1 MSNEIPIEAIIK
13 GRSMEEVLNEFMRI
27 WDGAREA
34 ATKEGKS
41 PDDVFADTMQAAA
54 YRLYLL
60 GVQDGMKV
68 ENQ

>member
-1 MSNEIPIEAIIK
+1 MNNDIPVEVIAK
-13 GRSMEEVLNEFMRI
+13 GRNLGEVLTEYMRI
-27 WDGAREA
+27 WGGAKEA

-41 PDDVFADTMQAAA
+41 PDDIFADTMQAAA

>member
-1 MSNEIPIEAIIK
+1 MNNEIHVEVIAK
-13 GRSMEEVLNEFMRI
+13 GRNLEEVLTEYMRI
-27 WDGAREA
+27 WDGAKKA
-34 ATKEGKS
+34 AAEEGKS
-41 PDDVFADTMQAAA
+41 PNDIFADTMQAAA

>member
-1 MSNEIPIEAIIK
+1 MSNKIPIEAIIK

-34 ATKEGKS
+34 AEKASES
-41 PDDVFADTMQAAA
+41 ADEIFACTVQAAV
-54 YRLYLL
+54 YRLYIL
-60 GVQDGMKV
+60 GVQDGMKT

>member
-1 MSNEIPIEAIIK
+1 MNNEIPVEVIAK
-13 GRSMEEVLNEFMRI
+13 GRNLGEVLTEYMRI
-27 WDGAREA
+27 WDGAKEA
-34 ATKEGKS
+34 ATKERKS